1 VRSGLPDPVHCS
13 YPVVQTSACRLTSFH
28 PTRQTFC
35 DRALAQSAEE
45 APGENT
51 SASCAT
57 ECFDPLDTAEISE
70 VTNWGGGVS
79 ARLDALKAAK
89 YRVAHHPHTP
99 RGPAPSPT
107 QLAPRC
113 RVRHPVRSP
122 HSHRLPQCPATADRG
137 IPGAQA
143 NSEPSKKAVRIAERC
158 ARQVQRAHIKPAP
171 PVTSTYRKYMPM
183 RTCRYI
189 PTRQTLHPSSKQHA
203 PISHTHTVRFLTA
216 GSLWKRGRGGRTLVQ
231 AAAIG
236 IVHDGHDP
244 AAFVH

>member
-1 VRSGLPDPVHCS
+1 MLRPGK
-13 YPVVQTSACRLTSFH
+13 
-28 PTRQTFC
+28 TFC
-35 DRALAQSAEE
+35 DRALAQRRLQAR
-45 APGENT
+45 AQ
-51 SASCAT
+51 ALARAT

-70 VTNWGGGVS
+70 VTNWGGGS
-79 ARLDALKAAK
+79 EHALKAAK

-122 HSHRLPQCPATADRG
+122 HSHRLPQCPATADPWG
-137 IPGAQA
+137 PEA
-143 NSEPSKKAVRIAERC
+143 NSEPSISKKAVRIAEWC

-171 PVTSTYRKYMPM
+171 PGTSTYRKYMPM

-203 PISHTHTVRFLTA
+203 PISHTHTVIFLTA
-216 GSLWKRGRGGRTLVQ
+216 GLLWKRGRGGRTLVQ